1 MPYNILF
8 SSKQIGTVCVKNR
21 LVMPA
26 MGTGLA
32 HTDGTVSDEMIAFYE
47 ERAKGGAGLII
58 TEVTM
63 VNPTGRHNPWQIAAF
78 DDSHIPG
85 LTRLAERVHQYGCK
99 IFLQLY
105 HPGCQTFN
113 DLVGGPL
120 LTPSGIPRKS
130 MPPQECRPMTQYEI
144 NNLVLD
150 FAEAAERAKLAGVDG
165 VEIHAAHGYLLN
177 QFLSPYSNKRTD
189 EYGGDWKGRARI
201 VQEIVT
207 AIRERVGR
215 DYPVTLR
222 MSVDEFMEMT
232 DIPEPGL
239 KLEESLKML
248 SWLVPFGF
256 DAVSVSSGTYDT
268 QNIAWE
274 PSSYQPGWRLYL
286 AKAVKKAVDVP
297 VIAVSVLRDPDF
309 AEQVLSQGDT
319 ADFVGVA
326 RGQLADPEWGVKA
339 MEGRADEIRRCISCL
354 HCMEQLAFH
363 NHTECAVNARSHHEL
378 EYGPLKQDGAG
389 RKVVV
394 VGSGPSGLES
404 ARVLAL
410 RGFRPVLFE
419 QEGELGGQ
427 LCYAAK
433 PPMKEKINWLIQYY
447 TRQLDLLGVEIRLN
461 TRATVQAIQEEQP
474 YAVFLATG
482 SLPTIPRSIEGAD
495 QDHVH
500 SPLDILSGRVR
511 PEGRTVVVVGSG
523 MTGLETAD
531 LLCRWNNRVTVVEMQ
546 DTLGPDLYFQNRD
559 DILDRLK
566 KYQVRLLPSRRLL
579 AIGADRIRVMNLP
592 EETEETIDAQEVVL
606 SLGVHADLSIHEEV
620 LKAFP
625 NAVLVGDAHCVGRIA
640 GAVRSGYLAAAGLC

>member
-8 SSKQIGTVCVKNR
+8 SPKQIGSLTVKNR

-32 HTDGTVSDEMIAFYE
+32 NTDGTVSDGMLAFYE
-47 ERAKGGAGLII
+47 ERAKGGAGLIV

-85 LTRLAERVHQYGCK
+85 LTRLAERVHQYGTK

-120 LTPSGIPRKS
+120 LTPSGVARRS
-130 MPPQECRPMTQYEI
+130 LPPQQCRPMTAEEI
-144 NNLVLD
+144 RSLVED
-150 FAEAAERAKLAGVDG
+150 FAAAAERAQRAGVDG

-201 VQEIVT
+201 IREIVC
-207 AIRERVGR
+207 AIRQRVGR

-239 KLEESLKML
+239 KLEESLQIL
-248 SWLVPFGF
+248 PWLVPFGF

-268 QNIAWE
+268 QNVAWE

-286 AKAVKKAVDVP
+286 ARAVKQAVDVP
-297 VIAVSVLRDPDF
+297 VIAVSVIRHPDF
-309 AEQVLSQGDT
+309 AEQVLERGDT

-378 EYGPLKQDGAG
+378 EYGPLKRDGAG
-389 RKVVV
+389 RRAVV
-394 VGSGPSGLES
+394 VGSGPSGLEA

-410 RGFRPVLFE
+410 RGFQTTLLE
-419 QEGELGGQ
+419 QEEELGGQ
-427 LCYAAK
+427 LRYAAK
-433 PPMKEKINWLIQYY
+433 PPLKEKINWLIQYY
-447 TRQLDLLGVEIRLN
+447 TRQMELLGVEVRRGV
-461 TRATVQAIQEEQP
+461 RATVQTIREERP
-474 YAVFLATG
+474 DAVILATG
-482 SLPTIPRSIEGAD
+482 SLPTLPKSIEGVD
-495 QDHVH
+495 RPNVH

-511 PEGRTVVVVGSG
+511 PEGKVVVVVGSG

-531 LLCRWNNRVTVVEMQ
+531 LLCQWNNRVTVVEMQ
-546 DTLGPDLYFQNRD
+546 ETLGPDLYFQNLD
-559 DILDRLK
+559 DILARLK
-566 KYQVRLLPSRRLL
+566 ACQVRLLPSRRLL
-579 AIGADRIRVMNLP
+579 AIGTDRVRVMNLL
-592 EETEETIDAQEVVL
+592 EETEETLEAEEVVL
-606 SLGVHADLSIHEEV
+606 ALGVHADRSVHREV
-620 LKAFP
+620 LEAFP
-625 NAVLVGDAHCVGRIA
+625 NAVLVGDADCVGRIA
-640 GAVRSGYLAAAGLC
+640 AAVRSGYLAAARLD